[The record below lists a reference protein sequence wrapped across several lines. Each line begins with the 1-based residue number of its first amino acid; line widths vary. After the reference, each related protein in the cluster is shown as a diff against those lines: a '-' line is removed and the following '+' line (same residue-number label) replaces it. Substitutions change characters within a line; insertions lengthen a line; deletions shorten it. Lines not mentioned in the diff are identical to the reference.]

1 MSAIIM
7 DGTAV
12 ANKIKADVRRDVA
25 ALGRPIGLAA
35 ILVGD
40 DPASQ
45 VYVRAKE
52 RDCES
57 VGMIS
62 HGLKLPAETTQ
73 EEL

>member
-7 DGTAV
+7 DGKAV
-12 ANKIKADVRRDVA
+12 AEKIKADVKRDVA
-25 ALGRPIGLAA
+25 AFGKPIGLAA

-57 VGMIS
+57 VWMVS
-62 HGLKLPAETTQ
+62 HGRQ
-73 EEL
+73 